1 MCERRDWTRES
12 ACAVGRRSVDVRL
25 VMMCKSKQSE
35 GSEQEP
41 KIEWKPIE
49 EASKIE
55 PEGKPAVA
63 YCVVLSYSA
72 MSCVRA
78 DLLK

>member
-1 MCERRDWTRES
+1 
-12 ACAVGRRSVDVRL
+12 
-25 VMMCKSKQSE
+25 MMCKSKQSE